1 MIRRPPRS
9 TRTDPLL
16 PYTTLFRS
24 QEALDYVLFPAW
36 FEQEIKQQ
44 SAQGSI
50 SGDLFDGWAGPI
62 SFATGGEYRKISTN
76 VTSDPLSQVFPAD
89 YVAAPAPGIRGLPGS
104 VGNAPNIGRASCRA
118 RVCQTVYISVV
129 AVY

>member
-76 VTSDPLSQVFPAD
+76 VTSDPRSQVFPAD
-89 YVAAPAPGIRGLPGS
+89 YVAATAPGIRGLDRKS
-104 VGNAPNIGRASCRA
+104 TRLNSRH
-118 RVCQTVYISVV
+118 
-129 AVY
+129 